1 MANGAPGDSRVPAW
15 RWRYGR
21 HQRGDPGA
29 AGAGGPVVLDVHLGA
44 LARRLRLAGIDAAC
58 VAPVS
63 NRNLLDFISETVD
76 PTTGCAHV
84 AYADDNQVNMLRVAN
99 QDSGA
104 NILGLLHG
112 PCHNKH

>member
-44 LARRLRLAGIDAAC
+44 LARRLRLAGIDAA
-58 VAPVS
+58 
-63 NRNLLDFISETVD
+63 
-76 PTTGCAHV
+76 
-84 AYADDNQVNMLRVAN
+84 Y
-99 QDSGA
+99 A